1 MLIIDVTFFTKG
13 QSLVYTER
21 LSQEDKWSSNRMY
34 KDGDELDPGNYRPI
48 SLLSNINRV
57 FEKLVYPIWVPQALL
72 YGTYTVRYCR

>member
-57 FEKLVYPIWVPQALL
+57 FEKLVYQRINNFVIKH
-72 YGTYTVRYCR
+72 